1 MFTFVLIGSPPLH
14 SEVSVKIQVLDLND
28 NPPVFHI
35 PNPGQV
41 RVPENSPSKTVFY
54 NLTARDKDSASN
66 GRLTYSIIGG
76 DGKGL
81 FLIDQQT
88 GWLSTNRTF
97 DYETKSSYILQVKA
111 TDSGSPPLQSNIT
124 IVVNIQSVDEYP
136 PVFAKSQYEFTVPG
150 NAEVDYVVG
159 QISATDEDGGEDG
172 VLYYSFI
179 NPKSDALKINKTSGI
194 ISVNRTLNDGSNLVQ
209 ERDRR
214 NIDPYD
220 GISME
225 SSAKTR
231 ARRAAAK
238 ENEQIYLRV
247 KAGSGKPKSKST
259 TVYVAATVDF
269 TCPGCG
275 VSQGTQTGGGG
286 ISGTGLVIIVA
297 LAVLAGVILLV
308 LVVVMLLIYSHRKRK
323 KARRNPRLKFDG
335 SFDEITV
342 HPPSGN
348 SNHAAVSA
356 ESIPGRTYPQ
366 EYTPLTR
373 TTDNSNNA
381 TSTDASETPGSAS
394 SGRGSSDGDFEE
406 VPASLR
412 NVEGGSLHSDNY
424 AVKTMIADSGIQ
436 QDDDDQISQLTIS
449 DGSGILHADENKP
462 YKNDKILSKLEYQSQ
477 ESMHVFGEEGG
488 GEADGGND
496 VGNLLYAKLAEVDAD
511 DESIAEA
518 PRSFVDEGRDRA
530 PYAGS
535 LSSIIGS
542 KEELS
547 GSYNWDYLLDW
558 GPQFQPLAEVF
569 LEIGRM
575 KDDVD
580 TKKIPGRQ
588 PSSILSSRLQA
599 QLPGIATT
607 DMLSSMSSLPRSPI
621 SPPSTQYTS
630 PAFSPNFTPA
640 ITPLITRSP
649 SVSPLD
655 TATVSPSFSPQGSR
669 PLSTHI
675 HSIRIRRDSQGD
687 SNSELSHS
695 PSISDNES
703 NLEIDV

>member
-1 MFTFVLIGSPPLH
+1 M
-14 SEVSVKIQVLDLND
+14 
-28 NPPVFHI
+28 
-35 PNPGQV
+35 
-41 RVPENSPSKTVFY
+41 
-54 NLTARDKDSASN
+54 
-66 GRLTYSIIGG
+66 
-76 DGKGL
+76 
-81 FLIDQQT
+81 
-88 GWLSTNRTF
+88 
-97 DYETKSSYILQVKA
+97 QVKA

-124 IVVNIQSVDEYP
+124 ITVYIQSVDEYF
-136 PVFAKSQYEFTVPG
+136 PVFSKSQYAFTVPG
-150 NAEVDYVVG
+150 NAEIGDVVG
-159 QISATDEDGGEDG
+159 EVSAEDEDGGEDG
-172 VLYYSFI
+172 VLFYSFI
-179 NPKSDALKINKTSGI
+179 DPKSDALKINRTSGVI
-194 ISVNRTLNDGSNLVQ
+194 TVNRTLNDGSSLTKR
-209 ERDRR
+209 ERRS
-214 NIDPYD
+214 IESYD
-220 GISME
+220 GLSIKSLR
-225 SSAKTR
+225 SR
-231 ARRAAAK
+231 VRRETTK
-238 ENEQIYLRV
+238 ENEPIYLRV
-247 KAGSGKPKSKST
+247 TADSGKPKSKST
-259 TVYVAATVDF
+259 TVYVVATVDY

-275 VSQGTQTGGGG
+275 IVTKGEQTGGGN
-286 ISGTGLVIIVA
+286 ISGTSLVIIVA

-323 KARRNPRLKFDG
+323 RARKNPRLKFDG

-356 ESIPGRTYPQ
+356 ESIPGRTFPQ
-366 EYTPLTR
+366 EYTPLNR
-373 TTDNSNNA
+373 TTGNSNNV

-406 VPASLR
+406 VPPSIR
-412 NVEGGSLHSDNY
+412 NGDVGSLHSDNF
-424 AVKTMIADSGIQ
+424 AVKTVIADSGIQ
-436 QDDDDQISQLTIS
+436 QDDEDQISQLTIS
-449 DGSGILHADENKP
+449 DGSGILHVDENKP
-462 YKNDKILSKLEYQSQ
+462 YKNDKILSRMEYQSQ

-488 GEADGGND
+488 GEADGGHD

-511 DESIAEA
+511 DESIAEV
-518 PRSFVDEGRDRA
+518 PRSFTEEGRGRA

-580 TKKIPGRQ
+580 TKKVAMRRPPGSIP
-588 PSSILSSRLQA
+588 SSRLQA

-607 DMLSSMSSLPRSPI
+607 DMLSSVSSLPHSPI

-655 TATVSPSFSPQGSR
+655 TAAVSPSFSPQGSR
-669 PLSTHI
+669 PTSTHI
-675 HSIRIRRDSQGD
+675 NSVMRLRRDSEGD